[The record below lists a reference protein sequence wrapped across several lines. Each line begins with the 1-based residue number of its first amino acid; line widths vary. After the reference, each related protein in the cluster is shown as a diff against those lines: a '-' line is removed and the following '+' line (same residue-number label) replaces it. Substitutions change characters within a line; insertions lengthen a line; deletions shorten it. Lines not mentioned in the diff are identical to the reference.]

1 MRNGEYW
8 QKRMMAL
15 EAATHSSA
23 AKAYKTAAS
32 ALEDSGIL
40 LNKEID
46 KWIGRIAKNNGISVQ
61 EARKWLKGAE
71 LKEFQWDLET
81 YIRKGEENAYSHK
94 WVKELENASARAH
107 ISRLEAMELEIESIL
122 RDAYGVQYTVTGDLL
137 TQVYQDRYYG
147 AAYDIEIG
155 TGNGTMLAGLSES
168 AVRQV
173 VSNPWSNDNVNFSSR
188 IWSAMDDMKE
198 ELHKQLTRQI
208 LTGAA
213 PDQAISAM
221 TQYVDAG
228 VKKAKYRA
236 GRLVMTESA
245 AIGNKAQQD
254 CFAALGVKEYV
265 IIATLD
271 GKTCAECGDMDSLHF
286 PMNKFE
292 IGVTAPPFHPMCR
305 CCTAPYFEDD
315 PVSTRMARNPETG
328 KSEYVPNMTY
338 NEWKKTHV
346 DGDDRTDS
354 TQYYRPVTRGDTSEF
369 TYKKGIII
377 NADKITSYPQDVRV
391 STELAIKPRRLHE
404 IVSTTNK
411 AAQHWGIKQDQVPR
425 IIVTTPDEIPAF
437 GMYDALTNTVFYASD
452 CEIKTYYHEMWHTK
466 QAIDFKES
474 GRKITDRQQYINKLS
489 KICKKHVDSLGI
501 TRENVSQI
509 SEYARS
515 SYAQE
520 RFDEVEAEYMTYR
533 KA

>member
-23 AKAYKTAAS
+23 ANAYKTAAS
-32 ALEDSGIL
+32 ALEDAGIL

-81 YIRKGEENAYSHK
+81 YIRKGEENAYSHI

-107 ISRLEAMELEIESIL
+107 ISRLEAMELEIESVL
-122 RDAYGVQYTVTGDLL
+122 RDAYGVQETVTGDLL

-147 AAYDIEIG
+147 TAYDIEIG
-155 TGNGTMLAGLSES
+155 TGNGAMLAGLSES

-271 GKTCAECGDMDSLHF
+271 GKTCGECGDMDSLHF

-315 PVSTRMARNPETG
+315 LVSTRMARNPETG
-328 KSEYVPNMTY
+328 KSEYVPNMAY
-338 NEWKKTHV
+338 NEWNSKHGSLKKRRAFLMPRRKQ
-346 DGDDRTDS
+346 DDEQAARTDRDS
-354 TQYYRPVTRGDTSEF
+354 WR
-369 TYKKGIII
+369 
-377 NADKITSYPQDVRV
+377 DVQG
-391 STELAIKPRRLHE
+391 S
-404 IVSTTNK
+404 
-411 AAQHWGIKQDQVPR
+411 
-425 IIVTTPDEIPAF
+425 
-437 GMYDALTNTVFYASD
+437 
-452 CEIKTYYHEMWHTK
+452 
-466 QAIDFKES
+466 
-474 GRKITDRQQYINKLS
+474 
-489 KICKKHVDSLGI
+489 
-501 TRENVSQI
+501 
-509 SEYARS
+509 RS
-515 SYAQE
+515 SGCQQGLIG
-520 RFDEVEAEYMTYR
+520 
-533 KA
+533 KG

>member
-1 MRNGEYW
+1 
-8 QKRMMAL
+8 MMAR
-15 EAATHSSA
+15 EAATHDSA
-23 AKAYKTAAS
+23 VNAYKTAAS
-32 ALEDSGIL
+32 ALEDAGIL

-61 EARKWLKGAE
+61 EAKKQLKGAE

-94 WVKELENASARAH
+94 WMKELENASARAH
-107 ISRLEAMELEIESIL
+107 ISRLEAMELEIESVL
-122 RDAYGVQYTVTGDLL
+122 RDAYGVQETVTDDLL

-147 AAYDIEIG
+147 TAYDIEIG
-155 TGNGTMLAGLSES
+155 TGNGTMLAGLNDS
-168 AVRQV
+168 AVRQII
-173 VSNPWSNDNVNFSSR
+173 SNPWSSNSVNFSSR
-188 IWSAMDDMKE
+188 IWSAMDDMKT

-228 VKKAKYRA
+228 VKRAKYRA

-245 AIGNKAQQD
+245 AIGNKAQHD
-254 CFAALGVKEYV
+254 CFDALGVKEYV

-286 PMNKFE
+286 PMNRFE

-315 PVSTRMARNPETG
+315 PVSTRMARNPESG

-369 TYKKGIII
+369 AYNDETTI
-377 NADKITSYPQDVRV
+377 NTDKITSYPQDVRV
-391 STELAIKPRRLHE
+391 STKLNIKPRKLHE
-404 IVSTTNK
+404 VVSSTNE
-411 AAQHWGIKQDQVPR
+411 AAEHWGIPADKIPT
-425 IIVTTPDEIPAF
+425 IVVGTPEEISAF
-437 GMYDALTNTVFYASD
+437 GKYDPITDTVYYAIDIQKFDTDTS
-452 CEIKTYYHEMWHTK
+452 YHEMWHVK
-466 QAIDFKES
+466 QALDFKAS
-474 GRKITDRQQYINKLS
+474 GRSITDKRTYIHELCP
-489 KICKKHVDSLGI
+489 ICKKHIDKLGI
-501 TRENVSQI
+501 TQENVGELSD
-509 SEYARS
+509 YALSR
-515 SYAQE
+515 YKVC
-520 RFDEVEAEYMTYR
+520 RYDEVEAEYMTLR
-533 KA
+533 RR

>member
-32 ALEDSGIL
+32 ALEDAGIL

-107 ISRLEAMELEIESIL
+107 ISRLEAMELEIESVL
-122 RDAYGVQYTVTGDLL
+122 RDAYGVQETVTEDLL

-245 AIGNKAQQD
+245 AIGNKAQHD
-254 CFAALGVKEYV
+254 CFDALGVKEYV

-305 CCTAPYFEDD
+305 CCTAPYFEED

-338 NEWKKTHV
+338 NEWKAK
-346 DGDDRTDS
+346 
-354 TQYYRPVTRGDTSEF
+354 YIRPVQEYKSLDKGNSQIIKTGDKQIKYSRLTNFGGDFNISN
-369 TYKKGIII
+369 KL
-377 NADKITSYPQDVRV
+377 D
-391 STELAIKPRRLHE
+391 IKPRRMHE
-404 IVSTTNK
+404 IEKQIRSAQDK
-411 AAQHWGIKQDQVPR
+411 AGIKESPKFILVDRTELPAATLGR
-425 IIVTTPDEIPAF
+425 YSAAENAIIYKYKETGKLDPHMLV
-437 GMYDALTNTVFYASD
+437 
-452 CEIKTYYHEMWHTK
+452 HEMVHWK
-466 QAIDFKES
+466 DAQAYIKEH
-474 GRKITDRQQYINKLS
+474 GKIENEATYIAEMS
-489 KICKKHVDSLGI
+489 KRCKKKLDRLK
-501 TRENVSQI
+501 I
-509 SEYARS
+509 SEYNISEISR
-515 SYAQE
+515 YAKQE
-520 RFDEVEAEYMTYR
+520 YKKNRFDEAYTEYKT
-533 KA
+533 KTILGD